1 MKAHYR
7 LFAIVVS
14 VFLVLDQVTKYWARD
29 AMKPRE
35 RIEVIPGFFN
45 LTLQENPGAAWGI
58 LATNEYRLVFFTII
72 TLVAF
77 VVILGYFRKLRDHE
91 TVLAWALSLIFSGAA
106 GNFIDRMSAKH
117 TVTDFLDFYAS
128 GAAAPITR
136 KILGSAHWPA
146 FNVAD
151 ACIST
156 GVALFVI
163 HILFLEGRGGDG
175 VPPQEDAETGE
186 TTTPTDPGDAPSPA
200 V

>member
-1 MKAHYR
+1 
-7 LFAIVVS
+7 LFAIIVP

-29 AMKPRE
+29 AMKLRE

-45 LTLQENPGAAWGI
+45 LTHQENPGAAWGI

-77 VVILGYFRKLRDHE
+77 VVILGYFRKLKDHE
-91 TVLAWALSLIFSGAA
+91 TVLACALSLIFAGAA
-106 GNFIDRMSAKH
+106 GNFIDRMSARH

-151 ACIST
+151 SCISI

-163 HILFLEGRGGDG
+163 HILFLEGRSGSDVSSQDDAVAEDG
-175 VPPQEDAETGE
+175 AAPTASLED
-186 TTTPTDPGDAPSPA
+186 PSPA
-200 V
+200 A

>member
-1 MKAHYR
+1 MNPHTR

-14 VFLVLDQVTKYWARD
+14 VSVTLDQVTKYMARD
-29 AMKPRE
+29 AMKLRE

-45 LTLQENPGAAWGI
+45 LTHQENPGAAWGI
-58 LATNEYRLVFFTII
+58 LGDNEYRLVFFTII

-77 VVILGYFRKLRDHE
+77 VVIIGYFRKLKSHE
-91 TVLAWALSLIFSGAA
+91 HVLAWGLSLIFAGAA
-106 GNFIDRMSAKH
+106 GNFIDRMSPRH

-128 GAAAPITR
+128 GSAAPLVR
-136 KILGSAHWPA
+136 KVLGSAHWPA

-163 HILFLEGRGGDG
+163 HILFLEGRHPDDS
-175 VPPQEDAETGE
+175 PASES
-186 TTTPTDPGDAPSPA
+186 TTTEEPDSEPDNESPA
-200 V
+200 PL